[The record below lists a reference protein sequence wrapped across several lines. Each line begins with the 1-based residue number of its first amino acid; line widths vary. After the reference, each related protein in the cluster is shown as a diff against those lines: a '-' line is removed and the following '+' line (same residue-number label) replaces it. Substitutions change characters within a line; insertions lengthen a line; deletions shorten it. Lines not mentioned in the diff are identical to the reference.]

1 MKKGDKKDFRSGFV
15 AIVGRPNVGKS
26 TLLNNIL
33 GERIAIVTRI
43 AQTTRNLIRGILTEQ
58 RGQVVFIDTPGI
70 YLSKDR
76 LGKYMN
82 ISASQIINDA
92 DVVIHLIDSSDR
104 VGREE
109 EIVVS
114 KLKKAKAPIILG
126 LNKIDLGGKFIPQ
139 YIKLWE
145 EAKGKPITE
154 LTDSII
160 VLPLSS
166 LQNKNIKELLEIIFS
181 LLPKGEPFYPQE
193 IISDIPQ
200 NNMIADIIREK
211 LMNLMRQEIPYN
223 LAVLVE
229 EVFER
234 SRRLMIIKAKVY
246 IERDSQRRMVI
257 GKNAQIIKKVGIL
270 ARRELEEIFTKKIY
284 LELHVDTKKSWR
296 QDPRML
302 KMLGYSP
309 C

>member
-193 IISDIPQ
+193 ITSDIPQ

-234 SRRLMIIKAKVY
+234 SKRLMIIKAKVY
-246 IERDSQRRMVI
+246 IERSSQRRMVI
-257 GKNAQIIKKVGIL
+257 GENAQIIKKVGIL

-296 QDPRML
+296 QDPGML
-302 KMLGYSP
+302 KILGYSP
-309 C
+309 

>member
-109 EIVVS
+109 KIIAD
-114 KLKKAKAPIILG
+114 KLKKVKKPIILG

-154 LTDSII
+154 LTDSIV
-160 VLPLSS
+160 VLPLSG
-166 LQNKNIKELLEIIFS
+166 LKNKNIKELLENIFS
-181 LLPKGEPFYPQE
+181 LLPKGEPFYPEE
-193 IISDIPQ
+193 IISDVPQ
-200 NNMIADIIREK
+200 NNMIADVIREK

-229 EVFER
+229 EVLER
-234 SRRLMIIKAKVY
+234 SKRLMIIKAKVY

-270 ARRELEEIFTKKIY
+270 ARKELEEIFKKKVY
-284 LELHVDTKKSWR
+284 LDLHVDTKKSWR

-302 KMLGYSP
+302 KILGYSP
-309 C
+309 

>member
-1 MKKGDKKDFRSGFV
+1 MNKEDKKDFRSGFV

-33 GERIAIVTRI
+33 GEKVAIVTRI

-58 RGQVVFIDTPGI
+58 RGQIVFIDTPGI

-109 EIVVS
+109 KIIAD
-114 KLKKAKAPIILG
+114 KLKKVKKPIILG

-145 EAKGKPITE
+145 EAKRKPITE

-193 IISDIPQ
+193 ITSDIPQ

-234 SRRLMIIKAKVY
+234 SKRLMIIKAKVY
-246 IERDSQRRMVI
+246 IERSSQRRMVI
-257 GKNAQIIKKVGIL
+257 GENAQIIKKVGIL

-296 QDPRML
+296 QDPGML
-302 KMLGYSP
+302 KILGYSP
-309 C
+309 